1 MRSLTADFLP
11 GKNVEFDRKMLGNM
25 EQASSST
32 HALEQIA
39 GFYP

>member
-1 MRSLTADFLP
+1 MHSLAADLFT
-11 GKNVEFDRKMLGNM
+11 GKNLEFDRKMLGNM

-39 GFYP
+39 GFYA